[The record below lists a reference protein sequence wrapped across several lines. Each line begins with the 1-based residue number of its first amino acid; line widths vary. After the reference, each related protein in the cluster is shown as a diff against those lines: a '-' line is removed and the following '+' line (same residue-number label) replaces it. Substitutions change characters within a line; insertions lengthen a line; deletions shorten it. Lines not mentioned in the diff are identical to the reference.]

1 MASQS
6 QPQETKTLP
15 IKILFD
21 KQTNKVV
28 AVEATNDF
36 VDTLFSFLSLPLGTI
51 TRLVTTTTNSNN
63 NNDQQL
69 PEPPFP
75 SSINNL
81 YQSVQNLSPNDVWN
95 PVCKQML
102 LRPRNPCEALCSKLV
117 LNVDDTEPARKVYV
131 CGSCD
136 KFTTFPNLVCT
147 CGKPVR
153 EPHNLDSPGSVEA
166 KGGVFVKQN
175 ETSFLVFD
183 DLKIV
188 PNSFVNSVPLLLK
201 MGYSDLTQLEEIT
214 QNIGK
219 HEILKILKYALTSH
233 EPLTNAI
240 LGCDSKKKDDPL
252 HQFASAVRARPK
264 TDDSKMDVKVV
275 RSKSQ
280 NKIIFAEAN
289 EDFVDFI
296 FSFLTIP
303 LGSVVK
309 LLGGNSFVGCVD
321 NLYMSVETL
330 DSSWCTD
337 SHPLLLNPGLA
348 LQFGCPN
355 QPLNIPDVEPP
366 SYYYGTADTRKT
378 RTVYVKYQG
387 NVDQVVTIEGGVIS
401 KSRGLVY
408 NPRTLTALDPRSP
421 NRLKEGVVGFVKRPA
436 LYGVGDDLKVKLLS
450 AISCYSYLKELN
462 LPLDDIEVK
471 VLTIGEAEAL
481 SLLGASLTSK
491 FTLTSGLEDFLDVAK
506 QGSTLTS
513 KYTQNKRQRLDDV
526 LKEEPNLEA

>member
-1 MASQS
+1 EGAEKPILVSSWLPKRSHKRQK
-6 QPQETKTLP
+6 PFP

-51 TRLVTTTTNSNN
+51 TRLVATNSN
-63 NNDQQL
+63 
-69 PEPPFP
+69 
-75 SSINNL
+75 NNL
-81 YQSVQNLSPNDVWN
+81 YQSVKNLSPNDVWN
-95 PVCKQML
+95 PVCKEML
-102 LRPRNPCEALCSKLV
+102 LRPQNPCEALCSKLV
-117 LNVDDTEPARKVYV
+117 LNVDDTEPATKVYV
-131 CGSCD
+131 CASCD

-153 EPHNLDSPGSVEA
+153 EPKNLDSEGSVEV
-166 KGGVFVKQN
+166 KGGVFVKGT
-175 ETSFLVFD
+175 ESSFLVFD

-188 PNSFVNSVPLLLK
+188 PSSFVTFMPLLLQ

-214 QNIGK
+214 QNIGMQ
-219 HEILKILKYALTSH
+219 EILKILMYTLTSR

-240 LGCDSKKKDDPL
+240 LGSDSKKKDNPQNL
-252 HQFASAVRARPK
+252 FASAVKARANIG
-264 TDDSKMDVKVV
+264 DSKMDVKVV

-289 EDFVDFI
+289 ADFVDFI
-296 FSFLTIP
+296 FSLLTIP
-303 LGSVVK
+303 LGSIVK
-309 LLGGNSFVGCVD
+309 LLGGQSFVGCVD
-321 NLYMSVETL
+321 NLYKSVESL

-366 SYYYGTADTRKT
+366 SYYYGTGDTRKT
-378 RTVYVKYQG
+378 RPVYVNYEG
-387 NVDQVVTIEGGVIS
+387 YVDQVVTIKGGVIS

-421 NRLKEGVVGFVKRPA
+421 NRLKEGSVGFVKRPA
-436 LYGVGDDLKVKLLS
+436 SYGVGDDLNVKLLS
-450 AISCYSYLKELN
+450 AISCISYLKELS

-471 VLTIGEAEAL
+471 VVRIGEAEAL
-481 SLLGASLTSK
+481 SLLGASLTLKS
-491 FTLTSGLEDFLDVAK
+491 TLTSGLEDFLDVPK
-506 QGSTLTS
+506 QGPTLTS
-513 KYTQNKRQRLDDV
+513 KVTQTSQLDD
-526 LKEEPNLEA
+526 LSMEEPKPEARSRQLYLD